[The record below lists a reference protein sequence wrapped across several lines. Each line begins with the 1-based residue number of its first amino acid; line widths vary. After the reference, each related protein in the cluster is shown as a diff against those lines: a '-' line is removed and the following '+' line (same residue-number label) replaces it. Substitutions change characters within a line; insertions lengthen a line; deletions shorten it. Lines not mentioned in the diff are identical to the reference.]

1 MIRGRQGQ
9 STVEY
14 MMLISVIVI
23 AIVAASY
30 VFVPIFKGGVE
41 ELANDVEFSISTGH
55 TVGNRGGGGG
65 NGPNGGGGGGP
76 NGGGN

>member
-1 MIRGRQGQ
+1 
-9 STVEY
+9 

-23 AIVAASY
+23 AIVAAAY

-55 TVGNRGGGGG
+55 TVDGNRGGGGG
-65 NGPNGGGGGGP
+65 GGGGGGRPNGGGGS
-76 NGGGN
+76 N

>member
-1 MIRGRQGQ
+1 MIRGRHGQ

-41 ELANDVEFSISTGH
+41 DLAGDVEFSISTGH

-65 NGPNGGGGGGP
+65 GGGRP